1 VSWSP
6 PHGSVEV
13 EPGYWQAPNGDLYE
27 SLEAAE
33 AREAERAVAHKALD
47 RERHDR
53 EVRQRSQVI
62 DRLHARCEQ
71 LEVRAF
77 LAEEAFAAA
86 AQLLTEKQEELE
98 LEQGIL
104 EAVLAEHRPPVELRR
119 VA

>member
-1 VSWSP
+1 VTWVA

-27 SLEAAE
+27 HPDAAE
-33 AREAERAVAHKALD
+33 AREAERAAAHKALD

-53 EVRQRSQVI
+53 EVRQRPQVI
-62 DRLHARCEQ
+62 DALHARCEQ

-86 AQLLTEKQEELE
+86 VQLLAEKQEELE
-98 LEQGIL
+98 FEQGIL
-104 EAVLAEHRPPVELRR
+104 EAVLAEHRPVELRR